1 MLLCLDR
8 KLRSICIYRLVT
20 DLAAN
25 VLSRANSQLLP
36 TNVYPLLLTEAIFV
50 REPLAIEWLV
60 STWPMKILRIYEVLP
75 LEDTLED
82 DYLTL
87 PFDGNE
93 EVSLVD
99 CFVLGLL
106 KLRSESNLK
115 LVDFTKFEKGKES
128 LNIWCDIQVLETF

>member
-1 MLLCLDR
+1 MRWYSRIMMLCLNR
-8 KLRSICIYRLVT
+8 KLRSICIYRLAT
-20 DLAAN
+20 DLAAS
-25 VLSRANSQLLP
+25 VLSKTNSQLLP

-60 STWPMKILRIYEVLP
+60 STWPMKILRVYEVLP

-115 LVDFTKFEKGKES
+115 LVDFTKFEKGR
-128 LNIWCDIQVLETF
+128 LH